1 MGSRSEANPEVPGGG
16 FHRPG
21 RGDYRWPVLWEIR
34 MLWEDGRLIA
44 APTAPL
50 GEAWR
55 LRRNGPAR
63 GPGPT
68 GCGPRKTGGC
78 EKAQPARK
86 RGKRREDHAS
96 TTQQPPPEVS
106 SRGPGLLLQRGP
118 ARAGRGP
125 KSLPK
130 PGGDAPIHWQAEP
143 PVQFA
148 TASFSLLDRARPV
161 FSFSPLRKREN
172 GGCIEPA
179 IFMAEIHPPASGR
192 THQLFHPEKK
202 RC

>member
-1 MGSRSEANPEVPGGG
+1 MGNPDVVGRRAADSRPYSP
-16 FHRPG
+16 
-21 RGDYRWPVLWEIR
+21 
-34 MLWEDGRLIA
+34 
-44 APTAPL
+44 PL
-50 GEAWR
+50 GEPGGCGG
-55 LRRNGPAR
+55 NGPAR

-125 KSLPK
+125 QVSALTGRGQPPHIDKLDRRSSLSP
-130 PGGDAPIHWQAEP
+130 
-143 PVQFA
+143 
-148 TASFSLLDRARPV
+148 ASFSLLDRARPV
-161 FSFSPLRKREN
+161 FSFSVPRKREN

-179 IFMAEIHPPASGR
+179 IFMAEIHPPAAGR
-192 THQLFHPEKK
+192 RIEVMLYGKILHNHL
-202 RC
+202 